1 MRNRLQKISRP
12 ISQIFRSV
20 RFRLTVWAV
29 ILLGLVLVAFSAFV
43 YTTQSNDLRTN
54 SLGQLNGRM
63 RQINDFYRI
72 ALLSYFI
79 NGEIHLPQELS
90 QGSILVQDNEILALI
105 NPQGAVIQKTG
116 AIDPN
121 DINSLF
127 QSYISNNGGKLSSTY
142 FQMEII
148 PTGAAKNHSYMFMLA
163 PIGMPRDDSSSSA
176 GVLLYGIPFDPHG
189 ALNSLLLT
197 LIIASSAILIATMT
211 GGYWL
216 AGRVMHP
223 VQIIT
228 RAAREISETDLRRRL
243 NLKTKDELGEL
254 ADTFDQMLDRLQ
266 AAFTRQRQF
275 TADASH
281 ELRTPL
287 TIVNL
292 EASRALERRR
302 STEDYVHALTII
314 KSENEYMTHLVTDLL
329 TLARM
334 DAGQSS
340 LRTEKLD
347 LSDIALDVVER
358 LAPLAHQQKVQLYTG
373 ELPEISITGDRQFL
387 SQMIS
392 NLVENAIKYATGNDK
407 KINVETGLHPNGKG
421 QVGWIKVEDNGPG
434 IPPEHIPHLFD
445 RFYRVDEV
453 RSQNQNSNDAD
464 EMENGPSGSGL
475 GLSIVQW
482 IARAHGGEVSV
493 SSEVGKGSVFEITL
507 PLN

>member
-1 MRNRLQKISRP
+1 MRNRLQKISRS
-12 ISQIFRSV
+12 ISQVFRSV

-72 ALLSYFI
+72 ALLNYFI
-79 NGEIHLPQELS
+79 NGEIHFPQELS

-105 NPQGAVIQKTG
+105 NSQGQLIQKIGAVDT
-116 AIDPN
+116 N
-121 DINSLF
+121 DINSLY
-127 QSYISNNGGKLSSTY
+127 QSFVGNNGGKLSNAY
-142 FQMEII
+142 FQMEIT
-148 PTGAAKNHSYMFMLA
+148 PTGSAKNHTYMFLLS
-163 PIGMPRDDSSSSA
+163 PIGMPRDESSA

-197 LIIASSAILIATMT
+197 LIIASSAILIATMA

-347 LSDIALDVVER
+347 LSDVALDVVER
-358 LAPLAHQQKVQLYTG
+358 LAPLAHQQGVQLYTG
-373 ELPEISITGDRQFL
+373 ELPELSIAGDRQFL
-387 SQMIS
+387 SQMIT

-407 KINVETGLHPNGKG
+407 KIFVETGLHPNGKG

-453 RSQNQNSNDAD
+453 RSQNSNDPD